1 MKRKSSKHISKELD
15 LISNFMGLPSDRAET
30 TSRQPL
36 SMETLVEKVWEDWGI
51 GEEETVESI
60 ISGNWQKIVGRN
72 LSGKC
77 APVNLS
83 KDGKTLLIRAASS
96 TIKQDLSFRKL
107 EILRKIN
114 SLKNCR
120 TVTQLRIN

>member
-1 MKRKSSKHISKELD
+1 MRSHKEMD
-15 LISNFMGLPSDRAET
+15 LVSNFMGLPSDRAET
-30 TSRQPL
+30 TTRPPL
-36 SMETLVEKVWEDWGI
+36 SMENLVAKVWEDWGI
-51 GEEETVESI
+51 GEEETIESI

-96 TIKQDLSFRKL
+96 TIKQELSFRKI
-107 EILRKIN
+107 EILKKIN
-114 SLKNCR
+114 TLKDCR
-120 TVTQLRIN
+120 AVKNLRIN